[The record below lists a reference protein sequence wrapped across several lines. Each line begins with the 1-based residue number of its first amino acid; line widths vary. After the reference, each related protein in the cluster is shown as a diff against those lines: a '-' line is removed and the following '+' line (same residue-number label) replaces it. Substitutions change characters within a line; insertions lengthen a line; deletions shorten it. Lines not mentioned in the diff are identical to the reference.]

1 MKKRTTKKL
10 GGLLALFTSG
20 LVQDEVADTSTDG
33 FTSFANVAHFAT
45 QTLAVGG
52 VYGDFAV
59 DEAFGAFFGEAAGLA
74 LLKEMGEFVAEE
86 LNA

>member
-1 MKKRTTKKL
+1 MKKRSTKKL

-20 LVQDEVADTSTDG
+20 LVQDDVAEACGNG
-33 FTSFANVAHFAT
+33 FTSFAEVANFAT

-52 VYGDFAV
+52 VFGDFAV
-59 DEAFGAFFGEAAGLA
+59 DEAFYAFFGEATGLA